1 MLSYTAT
8 YSCRTCYV
16 YRDERG
22 NIDFD
27 IIEYSRFYYEVERIC
42 RYIESSIDS

>member
-8 YSCRTCYV
+8 YSCYACYV

-22 NIDFD
+22 NVDFN
-27 IIEYSRFYYEVERIC
+27 IIEHGRFYYEVERIR
-42 RYIESSIDS
+42 RYIKSSVDS